1 MSGSTKQ
8 PKKKAKT
15 RTARETGQT
24 RRDKNRRVR
33 REELR
38 LFLSRQKL
46 ISKNID
52 IAKKLMD
59 MRRKIPPE
67 LVARLRAAATINSS
81 LINKYLGDD
90 KTLEMLNDEEN
101 PLVIRPVQYVEKKP

>member
-1 MSGSTKQ
+1 MAADKDKPK
-8 PKKKAKT
+8 PKK
-15 RTARETGQT
+15 RTSSESGQT

-46 ISKNID
+46 IPKVIEIS
-52 IAKKLMD
+52 KKLSD
-59 MRRKIPPE
+59 MRKK
-67 LVARLRAAATINSS
+67 LTQDKVYRLKAAADINLK

-90 KTLEMLNDEEN
+90 KTLEMLNNDDN
-101 PLVIRPVQYVEKKP
+101 PIIIQTVQYAEKKK

>member
-1 MSGSTKQ
+1 MTGSTKKPQ
-8 PKKKAKT
+8 KKAKS
-15 RTARETGQT
+15 RTSREVGQS
-24 RRDKNRRVR
+24 RKDRNRRVR

-46 ISKNID
+46 IAKNID

-59 MRRKIPPE
+59 LRRKISPE
-67 LVARLRAAATINSS
+67 MVSRLRAAASINSS

-101 PLVIRPVQYVEKKP
+101 PLVIQPIQYVEKKS

>member
-1 MSGSTKQ
+1 MET
-8 PKKKAKT
+8 KKKAKT
-15 RTARETGQT
+15 RTSRETGQT

-38 LFLSRQKL
+38 LFLSRQGL
-46 ISKNID
+46 VLKNID

-59 MRRKIPPE
+59 MRRKITPE
-67 LVARLRAAATINSS
+67 MITRLRAAATINSS

-90 KTLEMLNDEEN
+90 RTLEMLNDEEN
-101 PLVIRPVQYVEKKP
+101 PLVIRPVQYVEKKS